1 MAGVLWKKDLVSPGM
16 KIIYVLVNGV
26 QGECRPGDK
35 RVQKGWEKLPS
46 SSVWMPQIWQGESSI
61 FQTRTIN
68 LSLSVH
74 TVFSVFHQTS
84 ANDKCCFLKF
94 LLGNQFWP
102 STVCLTSSTE
112 SSGAPLALFMMCWNW
127 RAGRAVSVI
136 YNEIINEVDHGA
148 LCFFLC
154 KCINEKW
161 SYCSFLLQ
169 WVAQVIS
176 SLLFTPNKSNKK
188 ILQAA
193 GALKRLIFFHDI
205 LSFTGSGR
213 APSVGARF
221 ASWKLLLSSDILND
235 KKQASC
241 HQPWRWTEIT
251 LATRAG
257 VLTPDAMQA
266 PQTARGLVFITSR

>member
-74 TVFSVFHQTS
+74 TVFSVCHQTS

-148 LCFFLC
+148 LCFFCVNALMRNGAIVPSFSSESP
-154 KCINEKW
+154 K
-161 SYCSFLLQ
+161 SFLRFYSPQ
-169 WVAQVIS
+169 IS
-176 SLLFTPNKSNKK
+176 QIRKS
-188 ILQAA
+188 
-193 GALKRLIFFHDI
+193 
-205 LSFTGSGR
+205 S
-213 APSVGARF
+213 
-221 ASWKLLLSSDILND
+221 KLLVLWSASSFFMIYYLLQGVDGLP
-235 KKQASC
+235 QSELGLLHESC
-241 HQPWRWTEIT
+241 FS
-251 LATRAG
+251 
-257 VLTPDAMQA
+257 
-266 PQTARGLVFITSR
+266 PQIF